1 MAWRFEIAPVFNDT
15 MADKNIAMMP
25 DKNVGYG
32 EDFLSLFEYV
42 GMPYK
47 KKSRNSWVSVDP
59 FETKMI
65 IEDKKI
71 ARSAVPDVRG
81 MGARDAM
88 YVLENLGLRVSVF
101 GRGKVARQSLL
112 PGTGIKGQQ
121 IEIYLQ

>member
-1 MAWRFEIAPVFNDT
+1 
-15 MADKNIAMMP
+15 
-25 DKNVGYG
+25 
-32 EDFLSLFEYV
+32 
-42 GMPYK
+42 MPYK